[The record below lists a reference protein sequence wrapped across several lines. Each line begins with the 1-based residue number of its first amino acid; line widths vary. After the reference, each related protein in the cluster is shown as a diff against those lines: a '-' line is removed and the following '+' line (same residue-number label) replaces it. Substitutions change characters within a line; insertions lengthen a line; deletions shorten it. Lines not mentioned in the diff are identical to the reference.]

1 VVDWLGEEPARAID
15 DVSGQ
20 PVRASVGVG
29 GNDDLVDQETMQC
42 LGDRQ
47 KRIGVSDP
55 AVRLDSVPTKLLQG
69 GAEVQ
74 CGFAPRLGKS

>member
-47 KRIGVSDP
+47 KRSGVSDP
-55 AVRLDSVPTKLLQG
+55 AVCLDSVTTQLLQV
-69 GAEVQ
+69 GAEAQ